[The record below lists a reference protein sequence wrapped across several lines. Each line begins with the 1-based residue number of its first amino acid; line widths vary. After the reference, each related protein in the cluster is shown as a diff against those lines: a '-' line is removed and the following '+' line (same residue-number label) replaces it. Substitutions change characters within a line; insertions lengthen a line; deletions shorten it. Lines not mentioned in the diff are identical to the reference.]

1 MSRRLPVYLLIDTSG
16 SMNGEPITAVNHG
29 LQSLIATL
37 RQEPF
42 ALESVHISVLTF
54 DREVS
59 EVMPLTPLARVEVPQ
74 LTPPSSGPTLLG
86 KALAVLM
93 EKLDRNLI
101 RNSATEKG
109 DWKPLLFVMTDGKPS
124 DTALYREMSERLK
137 SYRLAA
143 IVACAAGQEA
153 RLEPLR
159 LLTED
164 IYPLATMDGAS
175 FTQFF
180 QWVSRSIAQGVES
193 GAGIQDSLPPPPQ
206 EMTLVL

>member
-16 SMNGEPITAVNHG
+16 SMNGEPIAAVNHG

-42 ALESVHISVLTF
+42 ALESVHLSVLTF

-137 SYRLAA
+137 SYRLGAM
-143 IVACAAGQEA
+143 VVCVAGQEA
-153 RLEPLR
+153 RMEQLR
-159 LLTED
+159 LLTND

-180 QWVSRSIAQGVES
+180 QWVSRSIAQGIES
-193 GAGIQDSLPPPPQ
+193 GASIQDSLPPPPQ
-206 EMTLVL
+206 EMNLVL

>member
-16 SMNGEPITAVNHG
+16 SMNGEPIAAVNHG

-42 ALESVHISVLTF
+42 ALESVHLSVLTF
-54 DREVS
+54 DREVR
-59 EVMPLTPLARVEVPQ
+59 EVLPLTPLARVEAPQ

-124 DTALYREMSERLK
+124 DTAQYREMSERLK
-137 SYRLAA
+137 SYRLGAT
-143 IVACAAGQEA
+143 VVCVAGQEP
-153 RLEPLR
+153 RTEPLR

-180 QWVSRSIAQGVES
+180 QWVSRSIARGVEA
-193 GAGIQDSLPPPPQ
+193 GTGIQDSLPPPPQ